1 VLLVMRS
8 ADAIAAHVR
17 GLVHLDTQRAPKGLD
32 LTVDA
37 VFRTTGHGQLD
48 FGGSEYQAA
57 PREPI
62 APTCDA
68 PEDDYGWWTLETGA
82 YIIRYNES
90 LVLEGDQQAVVSP
103 LERTLHAGAHHG
115 SFVLDDDR
123 APLETLLVVSR
134 MGCRLKENCRVS
146 RLVVLD

>member
-1 VLLVMRS
+1 MRT
-8 ADAIAAHVR
+8 ADALR
-17 GLVHLDTQRAPKGLD
+17 QQLDGLVHFDTQAAPNGLD

-48 FGGSEYQAA
+48 FGGGEFQAV
-57 PREPI
+57 PRERIEPVL
-62 APTCDA
+62 DA
-68 PEDDYGWWTLETGA
+68 PEDDYGWWTLEKGA
-82 YIIRYNES
+82 YVIAYNES
-90 LVLEGDQQAVVSP
+90 LVLEEGQQAVVTP

-115 SFVLDDDR
+115 TVVLDDDR
-123 APLETLLVVSR
+123 DPLETLLVVSR